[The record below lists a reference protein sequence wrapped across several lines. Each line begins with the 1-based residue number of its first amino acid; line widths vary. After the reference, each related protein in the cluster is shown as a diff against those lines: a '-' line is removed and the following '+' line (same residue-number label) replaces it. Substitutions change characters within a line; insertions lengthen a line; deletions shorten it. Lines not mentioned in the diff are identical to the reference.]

1 MVERPCLFLY
11 RRPKKQL
18 VDKKLFKILFKNQG
32 HLFVQRY
39 NKRCFT
45 CCHNLYCPK
54 TTKTTKKKKTPKNP
68 SEQKQQTNKKP
79 HDCLE
84 RGVETFDIHHLK
96 SSS

>member
-1 MVERPCLFLY
+1 MFSGITKDVLPVAITFIVPKQLK
-11 RRPKKQL
+11 RPKK
-18 VDKKLFKILFKNQG
+18 
-32 HLFVQRY
+32 
-39 NKRCFT
+39 
-45 CCHNLYCPK
+45 K
-54 TTKTTKKKKTPKNP
+54 TPPKNP

>member
-11 RRPKKQL
+11 RRPKKRLTKNCSKFFLKIKDIYLFSGITKDVLPVAITFIVPKQL
-18 VDKKLFKILFKNQG
+18 
-32 HLFVQRY
+32 
-39 NKRCFT
+39 KR
-45 CCHNLYCPK
+45 P
-54 TTKTTKKKKTPKNP
+54 KKKKPPKNP

>member
-1 MVERPCLFLY
+1 MFSGITKDVLPVAITFIV
-11 RRPKKQL
+11 PKQL
-18 VDKKLFKILFKNQG
+18 
-32 HLFVQRY
+32 
-39 NKRCFT
+39 KR
-45 CCHNLYCPK
+45 P
-54 TTKTTKKKKTPKNP
+54 KKKKTPKNP